1 MMVGKIKMR
10 GLLYVIVI
18 LFTIHCSLFTISF
31 STIDCPLQNNVTVQY
46 EIRDKAGKALPLTD
60 SLSVVTMRVDGEYI
74 LVDITT
80 QENNQYVLLNRLIG
94 KSSFSLPISY
104 SHPEDILYFCFT
116 DTAKTV
122 VDTVWIKK
130 DDIPHFESVDCN
142 PAFFH
147 KITDVRYSRNY
158 IDSLVLLNRS
168 VTYDQETVHFRLVPK
183 SSD

>member
-1 MMVGKIKMR
+1 
-10 GLLYVIVI
+10 
-18 LFTIHCSLFTISF
+18 
-31 STIDCPLQNNVTVQY
+31 
-46 EIRDKAGKALPLTD
+46 
-60 SLSVVTMRVDGEYI
+60 
-74 LVDITT
+74 
-80 QENNQYVLLNRLIG
+80 
-94 KSSFSLPISY
+94 
-104 SHPEDILYFCFT
+104 
-116 DTAKTV
+116 V

-147 KITDVRYSRNY
+147 TITDVRYSRNY